1 MADRRKCRSA
11 KFFKRQ
17 MKLDPRSAER
27 LVKLLGML
35 GSNHDG
41 ERAAAALKANALVRE
56 HGLVWSDVI
65 PTPDADR
72 RLNDVGAKNQD
83 CRTMRGFCAQHS
95 NLLRSREQ
103 EFIDDI
109 EDWRGALTEK
119 QSAWL
124 IAIYTRV
131 KKLAA

>member
-1 MADRRKCRSA
+1 
-11 KFFKRQ
+11 
-17 MKLDPRSAER
+17 MKLDPRSIER

-65 PTPDADR
+65 PAAPEQSSSSYRQEHARRWEHDAA
-72 RLNDVGAKNQD
+72 GADQTVD
-83 CRTMRGFCAQHS
+83 WHIMRGFCAQHS

-109 EDWRGALTEK
+109 AGWRGALTEK
-119 QSAWL
+119 QNAWL

-131 KKLAA
+131 KKLA

>member
-1 MADRRKCRSA
+1 
-11 KFFKRQ
+11 

-27 LVKLLGML
+27 LIKLLGML

-41 ERAAAALKANALVRE
+41 ERAAAATKANELVRA
-56 HGLVWSDVI
+56 HGLTWFDVI
-65 PTPDADR
+65 PTAPAFYQHEHTKRWNDDR
-72 RLNDVGAKNQD
+72 QD
-83 CRTMRGFCAQHS
+83 DQKDWRTMRDFCVQRPS
-95 NLLRSREQ
+95 LMRSREQ

-109 EDWRGALTEK
+109 DSWRGALTEK

-124 IAIYTRV
+124 VSIYTRV

>member
-1 MADRRKCRSA
+1 
-11 KFFKRQ
+11 
-17 MKLDPRSAER
+17 MKLDPRNLER

-65 PTPDADR
+65 PTPHADHR
-72 RLNDVGAKNQD
+72 PNNAGAENQD
-83 CRTMRGFCAQHS
+83 DQTIGWRTMRDFCAQRS

-109 EDWRGALTEK
+109 DGWRGVLTEK
-119 QSAWL
+119 QNAWL
-124 IAIYTRV
+124 IAIYARV
-131 KKLAA
+131 KKLAV

>member
-1 MADRRKCRSA
+1 
-11 KFFKRQ
+11 
-17 MKLDPRSAER
+17 MKLDPRSVER

-35 GSNHDG
+35 GSDHDG

-65 PTPDADR
+65 PTPEQKQEHADR
-72 RLNDVGAKNQD
+72 DW
-83 CRTMRGFCAQHS
+83 RTMRGFCAQHS

-119 QSAWL
+119 QSWL
-124 IAIYTRV
+124 VSIYTRV